1 MPIGPGISFNNIT
14 ASPDT
19 CLPIIMKPNRMIEKS
34 WKNEDEGGTQIRIAD
49 RVEMLELAANIMG
62 QANNIRPVLLN
73 EDG

>member
-1 MPIGPGISFNNIT
+1 
-14 ASPDT
+14 
-19 CLPIIMKPNRMIEKS
+19 MKPNRMIEKS